1 MVCGTKCPGCVSR
14 WLHLGQALFQW
25 SEGPFNIRDW
35 RWDQWHFQNF
45 LFPTFYSAVLRDFGM
60 LGPQVFC
67 LVMSVNELLQ
77 DLGALFLLYTSV
89 GDAEGVLNTG
99 KLAEAGAVMT
109 NDAFF
114 LQLFNVLVFFFCMI
128 VWAHRAV
135 RKATLATLLCFATC
149 CWAKPN
155 VPCRPNKAAN
165 FFHTSWLIA
174 ALFRVVWATCCFQ
187 VLINANRL
195 PEVAALVISFSWDH
209 GKLVHHPTFRLHWC
223 VNLLKVAAI
232 WSQ

>member
-1 MVCGTKCPGCVSR
+1 
-14 WLHLGQALFQW
+14 
-25 SEGPFNIRDW
+25 
-35 RWDQWHFQNF
+35 
-45 LFPTFYSAVLRDFGM
+45 M

-128 VWAHRAV
+128 V
-135 RKATLATLLCFATC
+135 
-149 CWAKPN
+149 
-155 VPCRPNKAAN
+155 
-165 FFHTSWLIA
+165 
-174 ALFRVVWATCCFQ
+174 
-187 VLINANRL
+187 
-195 PEVAALVISFSWDH
+195 
-209 GKLVHHPTFRLHWC
+209 
-223 VNLLKVAAI
+223 
-232 WSQ
+232 

>member
-45 LFPTFYSAVLRDFGM
+45 LYPTFYSAVLRDFGM

-99 KLAEAGAVMT
+99 KLAEAGAVMA

-114 LQLFNVLVFFFCMI
+114 LQLFNVLVFFFLYDCLSSSRGQESNI
-128 VWAHRAV
+128 GNIAVLCYLLLGETKRALQAQQSC
-135 RKATLATLLCFATC
+135 KLLSHFLAYCCF
-149 CWAKPN
+149 
-155 VPCRPNKAAN
+155 VPCCLGNMLLSGAHQR
-165 FFHTSWLIA
+165 
-174 ALFRVVWATCCFQ
+174 Q
-187 VLINANRL
+187 
-195 PEVAALVISFSWDH
+195 SF
-209 GKLVHHPTFRLHWC
+209 
-223 VNLLKVAAI
+223 A
-232 WSQ
+232 WSSCLSD